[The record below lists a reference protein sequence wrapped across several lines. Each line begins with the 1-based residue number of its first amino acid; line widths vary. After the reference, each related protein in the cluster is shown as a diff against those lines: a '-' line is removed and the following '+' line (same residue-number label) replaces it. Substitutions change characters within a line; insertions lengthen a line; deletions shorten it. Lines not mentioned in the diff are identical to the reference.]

1 MGELL
6 DKLILFLC
14 CVLLLPLQAF
24 SPWCLA
30 ALLAALCLSSLNS
43 YFPEKFSFC
52 SSIGFLAAGCLR
64 PEFFLFIP
72 FLSYDLWR
80 PCFRAVY
87 LLLPSAVFFQL
98 GRVSPL
104 AMAVFFLYTGLS
116 ALLKLRTLALSRS
129 RRDYKDLTDNAK
141 EISLHLEQKNK
152 ELLEKQDYEIQV
164 ATLNERNRIARE
176 IHDSV
181 GHLLSRSILQLGA
194 LKAVHRQEPELNA
207 QLDTLK
213 STLSQA
219 MDSIRESVHDLHE
232 ESIDLRSQLE
242 TLCRGFTFCP
252 ISLQYD
258 CGAMP
263 LELKYC
269 LIAIVREAL
278 SNIMRHYN
286 ATAAQVSAVEFPG
299 FYQMIVQDNGIRQ
312 AAGDRAGIG
321 LRNMEERLAAFHG
334 NLTVSR
340 KNGFRLFI
348 TIPKEDV
355 HEAADY

>member
-1 MGELL
+1 M
-6 DKLILFLC
+6 
-14 CVLLLPLQAF
+14 
-24 SPWCLA
+24 
-30 ALLAALCLSSLNS
+30 
-43 YFPEKFSFC
+43 
-52 SSIGFLAAGCLR
+52 
-64 PEFFLFIP
+64 
-72 FLSYDLWR
+72 
-80 PCFRAVY
+80 
-87 LLLPSAVFFQL
+87 
-98 GRVSPL
+98 
-104 AMAVFFLYTGLS
+104 
-116 ALLKLRTLALSRS
+116 
-129 RRDYKDLTDNAK
+129 
-141 EISLHLEQKNK
+141 
-152 ELLEKQDYEIQV
+152 
-164 ATLNERNRIARE
+164 
-176 IHDSV
+176 
-181 GHLLSRSILQLGA
+181 QLGA

-242 TLCRGFTFCP
+242 PLCRGFTFCP

-278 SNIMRHYN
+278 SNIMRHSN

-299 FYQMIVQDNGIRQ
+299 FYQMIVQDNLLGRQ
-312 AAGDRAGIG
+312 IPSQKPGQGAFSVAAGGKQPQ
-321 LRNMEERLAAFHG
+321 MLAAFHG

>member
-1 MGELL
+1 
-6 DKLILFLC
+6 
-14 CVLLLPLQAF
+14 
-24 SPWCLA
+24 
-30 ALLAALCLSSLNS
+30 
-43 YFPEKFSFC
+43 
-52 SSIGFLAAGCLR
+52 
-64 PEFFLFIP
+64 
-72 FLSYDLWR
+72 
-80 PCFRAVY
+80 
-87 LLLPSAVFFQL
+87 
-98 GRVSPL
+98 
-104 AMAVFFLYTGLS
+104 MAVFFLYTGLS

-269 LIAIVREAL
+269 LIAIVR
-278 SNIMRHYN
+278 
-286 ATAAQVSAVEFPG
+286 
-299 FYQMIVQDNGIRQ
+299 
-312 AAGDRAGIG
+312 
-321 LRNMEERLAAFHG
+321 
-334 NLTVSR
+334 
-340 KNGFRLFI
+340 
-348 TIPKEDV
+348 
-355 HEAADY
+355 

>member
-141 EISLHLEQKNK
+141 EISLHLS
-152 ELLEKQDYEIQV
+152 L
-164 ATLNERNRIARE
+164 
-176 IHDSV
+176 IHIS
-181 GHLLSRSILQLGA
+181 
-194 LKAVHRQEPELNA
+194 EP
-207 QLDTLK
+207 T
-213 STLSQA
+213 
-219 MDSIRESVHDLHE
+219 
-232 ESIDLRSQLE
+232 
-242 TLCRGFTFCP
+242 
-252 ISLQYD
+252 
-258 CGAMP
+258 
-263 LELKYC
+263 
-269 LIAIVREAL
+269 
-278 SNIMRHYN
+278 RH
-286 ATAAQVSAVEFPG
+286 
-299 FYQMIVQDNGIRQ
+299 
-312 AAGDRAGIG
+312 
-321 LRNMEERLAAFHG
+321 
-334 NLTVSR
+334 
-340 KNGFRLFI
+340 
-348 TIPKEDV
+348 
-355 HEAADY
+355 

>member
-1 MGELL
+1 
-6 DKLILFLC
+6 
-14 CVLLLPLQAF
+14 
-24 SPWCLA
+24 
-30 ALLAALCLSSLNS
+30 
-43 YFPEKFSFC
+43 
-52 SSIGFLAAGCLR
+52 
-64 PEFFLFIP
+64 
-72 FLSYDLWR
+72 
-80 PCFRAVY
+80 
-87 LLLPSAVFFQL
+87 
-98 GRVSPL
+98 
-104 AMAVFFLYTGLS
+104 MAVFFLYTGLS

-213 STLSQA
+213 STLSPA
-219 MDSIRESVHDLHE
+219 MDSIRKSVHDLHE

-278 SNIMRHYN
+278 SNIMRHSN

-299 FYQMIVQDNGIRQ
+299 FYQMIVQDNGTRQ

>member
-1 MGELL
+1 MG
-6 DKLILFLC
+6 
-14 CVLLLPLQAF
+14 
-24 SPWCLA
+24 
-30 ALLAALCLSSLNS
+30 
-43 YFPEKFSFC
+43 
-52 SSIGFLAAGCLR
+52 
-64 PEFFLFIP
+64 
-72 FLSYDLWR
+72 
-80 PCFRAVY
+80 
-87 LLLPSAVFFQL
+87 
-98 GRVSPL
+98 
-104 AMAVFFLYTGLS
+104 
-116 ALLKLRTLALSRS
+116 
-129 RRDYKDLTDNAK
+129 
-141 EISLHLEQKNK
+141 
-152 ELLEKQDYEIQV
+152 
-164 ATLNERNRIARE
+164 IA
-176 IHDSV
+176 IY
-181 GHLLSRSILQLGA
+181 GT

-278 SNIMRHYN
+278 SNIMRHSN

-299 FYQMIVQDNGIRQ
+299 FYQMIVQDNGTRQ

>member
-52 SSIGFLAAGCLR
+52 SSIGFLAAGFLR

-194 LKAVHRQEPELNA
+194 LKAVHRQEPEL
-207 QLDTLK
+207 TP
-213 STLSQA
+213 SWT
-219 MDSIRESVHDLHE
+219 
-232 ESIDLRSQLE
+232 
-242 TLCRGFTFCP
+242 P
-252 ISLQYD
+252 
-258 CGAMP
+258 
-263 LELKYC
+263 
-269 LIAIVREAL
+269 
-278 SNIMRHYN
+278 
-286 ATAAQVSAVEFPG
+286 
-299 FYQMIVQDNGIRQ
+299 
-312 AAGDRAGIG
+312 
-321 LRNMEERLAAFHG
+321 
-334 NLTVSR
+334 
-340 KNGFRLFI
+340 
-348 TIPKEDV
+348 
-355 HEAADY
+355 